1 MTGRRPTVRGQ
12 NANCLPS
19 EGLVCPFFCPRD
31 TMETYLQNRTGSPI
45 SSLYST
51 GPSVAAAA
59 ADRKWLL
66 WLPHQSAGREEDRG
80 PALYSSM
87 DLEWITAFLLIIFHP
102 DGRVRICVCTVCVD
116 L

>member
-1 MTGRRPTVRGQ
+1 
-12 NANCLPS
+12 
-19 EGLVCPFFCPRD
+19 
-31 TMETYLQNRTGSPI
+31 METYLQNRTGSPI

-59 ADRKWLL
+59 ADRKWPL

-80 PALYSSM
+80 LTLYSSM
-87 DLEWITAFLLIIFHP
+87 DENLEWITAFLLIIYRQ
-102 DGRVRICVCTVCVD
+102 DGSVRICVCTVCVD